1 MLPNRAV
8 NKSFRR
14 VEFRPDEYDKS
25 KLYTITAP
33 IRLQLVP
40 ISARGQRLRPPRAQA
55 HQSGVIVARA
65 EKRGSTSRTE
75 AN

>member
-1 MLPNRAV
+1 LLPNRAV

-14 VEFRPDEYDKS
+14 IKFRPDEYDKS
-25 KLYTITAP
+25 KLYTITAS

-40 ISARGQRLRPPRAQA
+40 ISARGKRLRPPRAQA
-55 HQSGVIVARA
+55 HQSGVIVARVK
-65 EKRGSTSRTE
+65 KRGSLSRTE